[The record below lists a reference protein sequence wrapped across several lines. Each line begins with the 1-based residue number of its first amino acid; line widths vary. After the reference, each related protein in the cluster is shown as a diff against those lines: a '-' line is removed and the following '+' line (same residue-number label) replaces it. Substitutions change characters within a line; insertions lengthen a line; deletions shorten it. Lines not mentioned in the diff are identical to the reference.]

1 MLDQETDHRIRAL
14 TCWSGEVEMS
24 PLGGG
29 MTNRNYVV
37 TDARDQRFVVR
48 IGRDIPEHGVLR
60 FNELAAARAAHAAG
74 LSAEVVFA
82 GEGLLVSRFI
92 DGRALTPE
100 DVRDPRNLLRIA
112 DLVRRC
118 HHDMPGH
125 FQQGP
130 AILFWVFHVIR
141 HYLRLLRQ
149 RASNPFDVEL
159 DVLAAKNEHLEQA
172 LGPVTIVF
180 GHNDLLAANLIDDGT
195 RLWLIDWDYAG
206 FDTPLFDL
214 ANLASNNQLTPDL
227 EDTLLRCYFNERV
240 SADHR
245 RGFAA
250 LKCASLLRESLW
262 GAVSRFTSAI
272 DFDYTSYA
280 REHLARFDHQWRTFE
295 AGKG

>member
-92 DGRALTPE
+92 DGRALTPD

-149 RASNPFDVEL
+149 RASNPLGVEL
-159 DVLAAKNEHLEQA
+159 DALAAKSAHLEQA

-214 ANLASNNQLTPDL
+214 ANLASNNELTPDL
-227 EDTLLRCYFNERV
+227 EDTLLRRYFNERV

-245 RGFAA
+245 HGFAA

-280 REHLARFDHQWRTFE
+280 REHLARFDHQWRAFE

>member
-149 RASNPFDVEL
+149 HASNPFDVEL
-159 DVLAAKNEHLEQA
+159 DALAAKNEHLEQA

-227 EDTLLRCYFNERV
+227 EDALLRRYFNERV

-280 REHLARFDHQWRTFE
+280 REHLARFDHQWRAFE

>member
-149 RASNPFDVEL
+149 HASNPFDVEL
-159 DVLAAKNEHLEQA
+159 DALAAKNEHLEQA

-180 GHNDLLAANLIDDGT
+180 GHNDLLAANLIDDGS

-214 ANLASNNQLTPDL
+214 ANLASNNELTPDL

-280 REHLARFDHQWRTFE
+280 REHLARFDHQWRAFE

>member
-92 DGRALTPE
+92 DGRALTPD

-159 DVLAAKNEHLEQA
+159 DALAAKSEHLEQA

-280 REHLARFDHQWRTFE
+280 REHLARFDHQWRAFE

>member
-1 MLDQETDHRIRAL
+1 MLDQETVNRIRAL
-14 TCWSGEVEMS
+14 PCWSGEVQMS

-29 MTNRNYVV
+29 MTNRNVLV
-37 TDARDQRFVVR
+37 TDPRDQRFVVR

-74 LSAEVVFA
+74 VAPEVVFA

-92 DGRALTPE
+92 DGRTLAPE
-100 DVRDPRNLLRIA
+100 DVRDPRHLEPIA
-112 DLVRRC
+112 DLIRRC
-118 HHDMPGH
+118 HHSIPAH
-125 FQQGP
+125 LQQGP

-141 HYLRLLRQ
+141 HYLRLLRE

-159 DVLAAKNEHLEQA
+159 DALAAKNEHLQQA

-180 GHNDLLAANLIDDGT
+180 GHNDLLAANLIDDGS

-206 FDTPLFDL
+206 FNTPLFDL
-214 ANLASNNQLTPDL
+214 ANLASNNGLTPDL
-227 EDTLLRCYFNERV
+227 EDVLLQCYFGGPV
-240 SADHR
+240 DAHTR

-262 GAVSRFTSAI
+262 GAVSRFTSSI
-272 DFDYTSYA
+272 SFDYTGYA
-280 REHLARFDHQWRTFE
+280 REHLARFDRLWRTFE
-295 AGKG
+295 AGND